1 MPEYANMS
9 SGNTDK
15 INQQTIYNGLPQNS
29 VSDKCCIGAGEPS
42 GPLTVQVPS
51 MLLIARTCPTPTPA
65 QFALYPKV
73 APPCSV
79 RTESLMACVTS
90 NSQSVPKQRF
100 AKYARYQ
107 APQPCQPLP
116 QSARMAGLSKPSTRA
131 CNL

>member
-29 VSDKCCIGAGEPS
+29 VSDKCCIGNAEPS
-42 GPLTVQVPS
+42 GPLTVQLPS
-51 MLLIARTCPTPTPA
+51 MLLLARTCPPPTPA

-73 APPCSV
+73 APPSSV
-79 RTESLMACVTS
+79 RTQSLIECVTS
-90 NSQSVPKQRF
+90 NNQNLPNLRF
-100 AKYARYQ
+100 AKYIRYQ
-107 APQPCQPLP
+107 VPPPCQPLP
-116 QSARMAGLSKPSTRA
+116 ESARMAGISKPSTRA